1 MKVTKNLTHVVTP
14 INLEAAITE
23 EALKA
28 KIAEAGLTGYA
39 AELDTAD
46 RNEDHIQMLALDE
59 LLGYAKDAG
68 AGAVLYDVTY
78 FPVADEA
85 EVEYQLGQLAED
97 LGVDVDSIRA
107 LCADAIQ
114 EYLEL
119 DAQRDVNVPV
129 HNFVEA
135 NVGGKA
141 VAWYGVNEYPRL
153 KKIVLAK
160 LIEGGQAAQEA
171 FIKRAV
177 DLQMDFVIA

>member
-14 INLEAAITE
+14 ITLEAAITE
-23 EALKA
+23 DELKA
-28 KIAEAGLTGYA
+28 KIAAAGLAGYA

-46 RNEDHIQMLALDE
+46 RGEGQVQMLALDE

-107 LCADAIQ
+107 LCSDAI
-114 EYLEL
+114 EVYLEL

-135 NVGGKA
+135 NIGGKT

-160 LIEGGQAAQEA
+160 LVEGGQAAQQA